1 MPVPGDL
8 VYYISDED
16 DHGEIGMYL
25 GVMPLPHF
33 EGSPAVHR
41 ILWTDIP
48 DDTSQ
53 EVEESL
59 MRYRQNYLDFRKN
72 ME

>member
-8 VYYISDED
+8 VYYINDVDGE
-16 DHGEIGMYL
+16 GEIGMYL
-25 GVMPLPHF
+25 GIMPKPHF

-41 ILWTDIP
+41 ILWTNIP

-59 MRYRQNYLDFRKN
+59 MKYRQNYLDFRKN

>member
-1 MPVPGDL
+1 MPIPGDL
-8 VYYISDED
+8 VYYISDQD
-16 DHGEIGMYL
+16 GHGEIGMYL
-25 GVMPLPHF
+25 GNMPRP
-33 EGSPAVHR
+33 EYAGSPAVHR

-53 EVEESL
+53 EVEENL
-59 MRYRQNYLDFRKN
+59 MKYRQQYLDFRKK